1 MSVLV
6 CIVCMTHAVLQV
18 MCSCDYDTDKVNF
31 GGLEYWVFACA
42 QQSFAAWSQLGIMFT
57 FENFVSV
64 D

>member
-1 MSVLV
+1 
-6 CIVCMTHAVLQV
+6 MTHAVLQV
-18 MCSCDYDTDKVNF
+18 MCSCDYDTDKVKF

-42 QQSFAAWSQLGIMFT
+42 QQSFAAWSQLGIMFA